1 MVFSV
6 ADGLGRN
13 FGKTPMKSMFIAGLA
28 AFVGACLLTGCGG
41 ETKKEEAK
49 PAMTPEQMKDSYKG
63 VKQKN
68 FSTGG

>member
-1 MVFSV
+1 
-6 ADGLGRN
+6 
-13 FGKTPMKSMFIAGLA
+13 MKSMFIAGLA
-28 AFVGACLLTGCGG
+28 AFVGTILLTGCGG
-41 ETKKEEAK
+41 EAKKEEAK

>member
-1 MVFSV
+1 
-6 ADGLGRN
+6 
-13 FGKTPMKSMFIAGLA
+13 MKSIFIAGLA

>member
-1 MVFSV
+1 M
-6 ADGLGRN
+6 ADGLGRKS
-13 FGKTPMKSMFIAGLA
+13 GKNPMKSMFIAGLA
-28 AFVGACLLTGCGG
+28 AFVGTILLTGCGG
-41 ETKKEEAK
+41 EAKKEEAK